1 MNKVSAKEGLQN
13 DRKSLQIAIAI
24 AGAGVL
30 LILASNYV
38 DGVWI
43 SVGVGAAVAGIV
55 WKLAEQLRERREA
68 EARAMS
74 FAYITGPVLV
84 ASNHPAEPVNEVTA
98 RAAEFR
104 EQLRL
109 SGNAYAEQIPI
120 VCFPY
125 QPMIYGVGQL
135 TSAWNIY
142 QREASEHLHA
152 KNLQWANECPEP
164 LKPIFLTQV
173 MPQPPQQQS
182 V

>member
-1 MNKVSAKEGLQN
+1 MNKASAKEGLQN
-13 DRKSLQIAIAI
+13 DRKQLQIAFAAA
-24 AGAGVL
+24 AGLVL
-30 LILASNYV
+30 LILASNYI
-38 DGVWI
+38 DGVFLA
-43 SVGVGAAVAGIV
+43 VGVGVVVAAVV

-74 FAYITGPVLV
+74 FAYITGPVLI
-84 ASNHPAEPVNEVTA
+84 ASNHPAEPVNDVTA
-98 RAAEFR
+98 RAEEFR

-109 SGNAYAEQIPI
+109 SGNPYANQIPI

-125 QPMIYGVGQL
+125 QPMLYGVGQL

-152 KNLQWANECPEP
+152 KNLQWAHDCPEP

-173 MPQPPQQQS
+173 MPQPQQTS